1 MAGAPTLA
9 TLRRP
14 GHARDVEVF
23 GAAGLLVGAALA
35 LWLVPPLGVVA
46 GAALGVALAPWGRR
60 LGERILIVTVVAAGS
75 VAIVLA
81 FLQISSSVLPWWGWR
96 IGATA
101 VLLAEAAAVWARG
114 SDRWLSAPRVWPEV
128 GRDDVIALVT
138 GVALFALLGVPY
150 LISSSAQVLSGLL
163 GGWDHSSHLPMF
175 VQTMHAQGWN
185 SASLGDDVMFAVY
198 PMLHTGLWSVGEWV
212 AGVSP
217 QVAGTDLIHSYVAW
231 STLTASLSA
240 VLLVATS
247 AVAARTFSAQAS
259 RRAAARVTPVLAA
272 SFTAAWCLVGTFALM
287 ADFAFSNFL
296 FGSAL
301 AGAAVVVGARSR
313 AAMVSSG
320 WLVLPLGV
328 VATSYAY
335 TPLAGGVA
343 VAALITLV
351 VLVRGRSLAAL
362 GMVGLSLV
370 CAVAVLPAAR
380 IVTEPF
386 AGRQVGDI
394 KGGLPPFEL
403 IPGLIMATVVVVV
416 VLSRFPSIRLANR
429 LALLAP
435 VVVTAVLAALFA
447 AQTVGTSTSLGD
459 SYYTK
464 KICYAVLLLALPLA
478 MGLLG
483 ARVART
489 IPVESGRPRT
499 LRVVAAIGVSAV
511 VLAVVSV
518 ATGGPDP
525 ATDGAL
531 RWLRPVGVWAALDR
545 VALLTGDDGEGR
557 AVLAAAAQ
565 KSGWV
570 TVVSVGDHGV
580 ESGRM
585 AAGLGAVLTVADNEV
600 IEVADEEFRD
610 LARVLSENRE
620 VRVRVVVGASNLR
633 REAEALREDFGDA
646 RVEVLVLGGSLASG

>member
-1 MAGAPTLA
+1 
-9 TLRRP
+9 
-14 GHARDVEVF
+14 
-23 GAAGLLVGAALA
+23 
-35 LWLVPPLGVVA
+35 
-46 GAALGVALAPWGRR
+46 
-60 LGERILIVTVVAAGS
+60 
-75 VAIVLA
+75 
-81 FLQISSSVLPWWGWR
+81 
-96 IGATA
+96 
-101 VLLAEAAAVWARG
+101 
-114 SDRWLSAPRVWPEV
+114 
-128 GRDDVIALVT
+128 
-138 GVALFALLGVPY
+138 
-150 LISSSAQVLSGLL
+150 
-163 GGWDHSSHLPMF
+163 MF

-217 QVAGTDLIHSYVAW
+217 QVAGTDLVHPYVAW
-231 STLTASLSA
+231 STLTAALSA
-240 VLLVATS
+240 MLLVTTS
-247 AVAARTFSAQAS
+247 AVAARAFSVEA
-259 RRAAARVTPVLAA
+259 RGPAARVTPVLAA
-272 SFTAAWCLVGTFALM
+272 GFTAAWCLMGTFALM
-287 ADFAFSNFL
+287 ADYAFSNFL

-313 AAMVSSG
+313 AVMSSLG
-320 WLVLPLGV
+320 WFVLPLGV

-362 GMVGLSLV
+362 GMVGLSIV

-416 VLSRFPSIRLANR
+416 VLSRFPSIRLVNR

-435 VVVTAVLAALFA
+435 VVVTAVLAAFFA

-459 SYYTK
+459 SYYAK

-489 IPVESGRPRT
+489 IPVESGRPQT

-518 ATGGPDP
+518 ATGGLDP
-525 ATDGAL
+525 ATDGPM
-531 RWLRPVGVWAALDR
+531 RWVRPVGVWAALDR
-545 VALLTGDDGEGR
+545 VARLTGDDGEGR
-557 AVLAAAAQ
+557 AVLVAAAQ

-585 AAGLGAVLTVADNEV
+585 AAGLGAVLTVANNEV
-600 IEVADEEFRD
+600 IEVADAEFRD

>member
-217 QVAGTDLIHSYVAW
+217 QVAGTDLIH
-231 STLTASLSA
+231 
-240 VLLVATS
+240 
-247 AVAARTFSAQAS
+247 
-259 RRAAARVTPVLAA
+259 
-272 SFTAAWCLVGTFALM
+272 
-287 ADFAFSNFL
+287 
-296 FGSAL
+296 
-301 AGAAVVVGARSR
+301 
-313 AAMVSSG
+313 
-320 WLVLPLGV
+320 
-328 VATSYAY
+328 
-335 TPLAGGVA
+335 
-343 VAALITLV
+343 
-351 VLVRGRSLAAL
+351 
-362 GMVGLSLV
+362 
-370 CAVAVLPAAR
+370 
-380 IVTEPF
+380 
-386 AGRQVGDI
+386 
-394 KGGLPPFEL
+394 
-403 IPGLIMATVVVVV
+403 
-416 VLSRFPSIRLANR
+416 
-429 LALLAP
+429 
-435 VVVTAVLAALFA
+435 
-447 AQTVGTSTSLGD
+447 
-459 SYYTK
+459 
-464 KICYAVLLLALPLA
+464 
-478 MGLLG
+478 
-483 ARVART
+483 
-489 IPVESGRPRT
+489 
-499 LRVVAAIGVSAV
+499 
-511 VLAVVSV
+511 
-518 ATGGPDP
+518 
-525 ATDGAL
+525 
-531 RWLRPVGVWAALDR
+531 
-545 VALLTGDDGEGR
+545 
-557 AVLAAAAQ
+557 
-565 KSGWV
+565 
-570 TVVSVGDHGV
+570 
-580 ESGRM
+580 
-585 AAGLGAVLTVADNEV
+585 
-600 IEVADEEFRD
+600 
-610 LARVLSENRE
+610 
-620 VRVRVVVGASNLR
+620 
-633 REAEALREDFGDA
+633 
-646 RVEVLVLGGSLASG
+646 